1 MSFRTCSDNASIWG
15 CPPNCKI
22 FNCAG
27 GAGGVELPGKLAV
40 IPQPAGLEAVGTVG
54 PEAVLAVL
62 FHAQHSLEP
71 WIRGTSY
78 SDRETLVII

>member
-1 MSFRTCSDNASIWG
+1 MIG
-15 CPPNCKI
+15 GPPNRKI
-22 FNCAG
+22 CNCT
-27 GAGGVELPGKLAV
+27 GGVELPGKSAV

-71 WIRGTSY
+71 
-78 SDRETLVII
+78 